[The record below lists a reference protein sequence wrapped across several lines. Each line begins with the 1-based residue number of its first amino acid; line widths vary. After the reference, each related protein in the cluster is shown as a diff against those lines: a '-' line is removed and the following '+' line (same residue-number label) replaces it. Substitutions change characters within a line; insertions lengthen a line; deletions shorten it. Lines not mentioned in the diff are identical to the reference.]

1 MPFQS
6 EKQRRFL
13 HANHPEIAKRWEKEY
28 ATGGISNHFRRK
40 FFTGAL
46 ADTQGPAGGQAMSP
60 GTSTS
65 GGTRHS
71 GGGGN
76 GGSGGGDH
84 HPPVPVYTG
93 PTAEEIAAQ
102 KAADEAR
109 LQALE
114 DARRNQIYKNTMAK
128 RKKNIKYY
136 DKNLKSKFDTPTWDT
151 EPYFSLYNKNKTI
164 EDYYHQID
172 ETDVPLNFFE
182 KQHLNELENL
192 EKIKFENEFKER
204 EGFPTEKLMYPP
216 PGNLAELTESQKDWI
231 NKEKSNLKRGFKEPQ
246 HVFETINNPALGKFE
261 KNTFNLFKGPQELTT
276 PKEFNDYL
284 KEILP
289 ESTLPK
295 VIAVGAK
302 GGVARKNY
310 YHGGILDINES
321 EEIISDDG
329 NDIELTAYNAA
340 FDGPTGVKSLF
351 QAKDGG
357 TPRRRYFTGAYGVGG
372 TENIGSTSSGNGGYQ
387 NVHQTGAVTQTPG
400 RTTSTADD
408 NYWDK
413 IRRDDIRKDIEE
425 REDEKYDTDLEGM
438 SDAENYVARRNMI
451 KSKYTATSSQRKNNL
466 TTNYNN
472 ERDRLQKKI
481 TTDLIKKGIF
491 FWAGGGFDIKDFV
504 GIDWKNKKIDITGVL
519 GDVMDL
525 DKLKKTHINDLE
537 DIKDSLLVDVDIFN
551 PNEMAN
557 LDDTVF
563 PDLMKDLKDLYKT
576 RDPDDIENNEFR
588 LPKIVPIGEE
598 IEAFTQPGP
607 HLMSP
612 WEQIKANQ
620 AARAAAIPD
629 WQLTAEERELKNN
642 PIVMTGNSGGLANLF
657 RVKNQ

>member
-13 HANHPEIAKRWEKEY
+13 HANHPEIAKRWESDY
-28 ATGGISNHFRRK
+28 ANGGISNHFRRK

-65 GGTRHS
+65 GGTRHG

-76 GGSGGGDH
+76 GGH
-84 HPPVPVYTG
+84 TNNNTPPTHPIHTG
-93 PTAEEIAAQ
+93 PTATEIAAT
-102 KAADEAR
+102 KAAAEAK
-109 LQALE
+109 AAAE
-114 DARRNQIYKNTMAK
+114 KKAIADAQYKNWWDATK
-128 RKKNIKYY
+128 EKKKE
-136 DKNLKSKFDTPTWDT
+136 KVKHQKKLTSKFDIPEWDETDYGLTFADLGIDKFSTDENIKLAKVFNTKKELQSIGAAKPSDFWDT
-151 EPYFSLYNKNKTI
+151 LTDQGEALEEFRKNATSMNQGDYYKGLGVQSQFNQLLENKNKNAT
-164 EDYYHQID
+164 
-172 ETDVPLNFFE
+172 
-182 KQHLNELENL
+182 EN
-192 EKIKFENEFKER
+192 KDFIQKAIN
-204 EGFPTEKLMYPP
+204 EGFLKDKSDFV
-216 PGNLAELTESQKDWI
+216 NQKPLDDAVD
-231 NKEKSNLKRGFKEPQ
+231 LK
-246 HVFETINNPALGKFE
+246 
-261 KNTFNLFKGPQELTT
+261 
-276 PKEFNDYL
+276 
-284 KEILP
+284 
-289 ESTLPK
+289 
-295 VIAVGAK
+295 AK

-310 YHGGILDINES
+310 FHGGILDINES

-340 FDGPTGVKSLF
+340 FDEPTGVKSLF
-351 QAKDGG
+351 KAKDGG
-357 TPRRRYFTGAYGVGG
+357 TPRRSYFTGAYGVGG
-372 TENIGSTSSGNGGYQ
+372 TENTGSTSSGNGGYQ

-400 RTTSTADD
+400 RTTSTSIGPSLHGGPTFK
-408 NYWDK
+408 N
-413 IRRDDIRKDIEE
+413 IKDVVETGPGS
-425 REDEKYDTDLEGM
+425 DWEKYDTDLEGM
-438 SDAENYVARRNMI
+438 SDAEKYIARRNMI
-451 KSKYTATSSQRKNNL
+451 KSKYTGTSKQRKNSL
-466 TTNYNN
+466 DTNYQT
-472 ERDRLQKKI
+472 EKARLQKKI

-537 DIKDSLLVDVDIFN
+537 DIKDSLLVDVDTFN

-576 RDPDDIENNEFR
+576 RDPDDIERNEFIYKP
-588 LPKIVPIGEE
+588 LTGEVGEE
-598 IEAFTQPGP
+598 YAQGKGDPFDRINWMDQIREKQALREITQ
-607 HLMSP
+607 
-612 WEQIKANQ
+612 
-620 AARAAAIPD
+620 PD